1 VTSHHTEQIE
11 MNKAHEMLVAYIKA
25 HPDETYSS
33 IALMLG
39 TTTPTIT
46 RICQQAGLP
55 PRGGKRITMADV
67 IKLDDKAAEAPE
79 AKHDK

>member
-1 VTSHHTEQIE
+1 

-25 HPDETYSS
+25 HPEETYSS
-33 IALMLG
+33 IARLLQ

-55 PRGGKRITMADV
+55 PRGGKRITIADV
-67 IKLDDKAAEAPE
+67 NKLDRKAANAAEVNHASNG
-79 AKHDK
+79 

>member
-1 VTSHHTEQIE
+1 
-11 MNKAHEMLVAYIKA
+11 MNKAHEMLVRYIQA

-55 PRGGKRITMADV
+55 PRGGKRLTVADV
-67 IKLDDKAAEAPE
+67 NKLDEKAAEAAE
-79 AKHDK
+79 ADDAK

>member
-1 VTSHHTEQIE
+1 
-11 MNKAHEMLVAYIKA
+11 MNKAHEMLVRYIKS

-55 PRGGKRITMADV
+55 PRGGKRLTVDAIN
-67 IKLDDKAAEAPE
+67 KLDEKAANSAEVNDAFNG
-79 AKHDK
+79 

>member
-1 VTSHHTEQIE
+1 

-25 HPDETYSS
+25 HPEETYSS

-67 IKLDDKAAEAPE
+67 RKLNDRTTGVVKA
-79 AKHDK
+79 KGVSDVSNG

>member
-1 VTSHHTEQIE
+1 
-11 MNKAHEMLVAYIKA
+11 MNKAHEMLVAYIKS
-25 HPDETYSS
+25 HPEESYTS

-55 PRGGKRITMADV
+55 PRGGKRITMAD
-67 IKLDDKAAEAPE
+67 IKKLDEKAADAAEANH
-79 AKHDK
+79 AK

>member
-1 VTSHHTEQIE
+1 

-25 HPDETYSS
+25 HPEETYSS
-33 IALMLG
+33 IALTLG

-55 PRGGKRITMADV
+55 PCGGKCIIIADV
-67 IKLDDKAAEAPE
+67 NKLDEKAADTAEASH
-79 AKHDK
+79 ASNG

>member
-1 VTSHHTEQIE
+1 

-25 HPDETYSS
+25 HPEETYSS

-55 PRGGKRITMADV
+55 PRGGKRLTVDAIN
-67 IKLDDKAAEAPE
+67 KLE
-79 AKHDK
+79 AK